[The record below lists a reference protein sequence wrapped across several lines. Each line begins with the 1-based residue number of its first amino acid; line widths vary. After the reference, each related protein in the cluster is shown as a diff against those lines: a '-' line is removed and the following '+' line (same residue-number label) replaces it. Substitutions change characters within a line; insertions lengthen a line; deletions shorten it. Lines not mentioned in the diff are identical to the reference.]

1 MSIPRSKNCAAY
13 TDTIHLYVDAKVSV
27 DGKEDKCAVD
37 LSAFSCQ
44 TSGFETPDEATREG
58 LLERGREALAGKS
71 GCVDKDSKLS
81 ISTTTNLVG
90 AQELEYAPEKLVE
103 LGMASNCYKAGNDP
117 NHATHL
123 ARAVCHPMEAMINER
138 GEKVKNTN
146 MKILS
151 NLAVCD
157 ISRNAEA
164 QVMEDLRKV
173 AAYNSSQ
180 NGYTIQKPEDLSCSF
195 SIMPYV

>member
-1 MSIPRSKNCAAY
+1 MSIPRSKNCATY
-13 TDTIHLYVDAKVSV
+13 TDTINVYVDASVTV
-27 DGKEDKCAVD
+27 DGKEDRCAVD

-44 TSGFETPDEATREG
+44 TSGFENPDETTKKE
-58 LLERGREALAGKS
+58 LLERARERFGEMD
-71 GCVDKDSKLS
+71 GCLDGDSNLS
-81 ISTTTNLVG
+81 ITTKTNLVG

-117 NHATHL
+117 NNATHL
-123 ARAVCHPMEAMINER
+123 ARAECYPMEAMTNER

-157 ISRNAEA
+157 ITSEAEA

-173 AAYNSSQ
+173 AAYNSGQ
-180 NGYTIQKPEDLSCSF
+180 NGYKIDKPEDLSCSF